1 MSGALPGALNQKWC
15 FSTLAVLVT
24 LQRFDHEAQ
33 VIENGIYLGHILSF
47 AFLGPWAM
55 KAVRQSTLASDSSL
69 LRHAAKIIVNVLW

>member
-15 FSTLAVLVT
+15 SSTLAVLVT
-24 LQRFDHEAQ
+24 LQRFDTEAQ

-55 KAVRQSTLASDSSL
+55 KAVRQSALASVSRL
-69 LRHAAKIIVNVLW
+69 LRHAATETVNALW